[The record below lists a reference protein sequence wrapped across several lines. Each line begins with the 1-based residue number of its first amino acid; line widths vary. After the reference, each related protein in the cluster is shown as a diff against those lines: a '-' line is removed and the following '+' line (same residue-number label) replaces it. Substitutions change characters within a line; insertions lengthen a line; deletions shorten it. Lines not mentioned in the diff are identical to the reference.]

1 MKKIIQRL
9 ARFAKDKKEK
19 KTKKKDKKEKAVE
32 EDSENSEDTK
42 EQQEEK
48 PPIDVK
54 ALLSGMADEME
65 SRTMLLQGSVDEEK
79 AGEIISGFLALAD
92 LKPPRQDLKKGEMPY
107 DPIKMYISTYGG
119 SADEMFAIYDIMTWC
134 KEHCDIQTIGLGKVM
149 SAGTLILAAGTKGKR
164 SITAHCRVMMHSVNG
179 GHAGELHNLQN
190 EMEQMAGLQD
200 SYIQAMSNET
210 NMTKRQLQTLINKK
224 INIYLDA
231 EEAIGKGLADEVWNG

>member
-1 MKKIIQRL
+1 MISFTK
-9 ARFAKDKKEK
+9 K
-19 KTKKKDKKEKAVE
+19 KTKKKTKKEE
-32 EDSENSEDTK
+32 ESEP
-42 EQQEEK
+42 EE
-48 PPIDVK
+48 V
-54 ALLSGMADEME
+54 M
-65 SRTMLLQGSVDEEK
+65 T
-79 AGEIISGFLALAD
+79 LAD
-92 LKPPRQDLKKGEMPY
+92 LIESKQEDMPESRSIMFVGEVTE
-107 DPIKMYISTYGG
+107 DKAAEFISALLVLAQTKDDEAERADDIKIYVNTYGG

>member
-1 MKKIIQRL
+1 MISFTK
-9 ARFAKDKKEK
+9 K
-19 KTKKKDKKEKAVE
+19 KTKKKAKKEE
-32 EDSENSEDTK
+32 ESESEEVMT
-42 EQQEEK
+42 
-48 PPIDVK
+48 
-54 ALLSGMADEME
+54 
-65 SRTMLLQGSVDEEK
+65 
-79 AGEIISGFLALAD
+79 LAD
-92 LKPPRQDLKKGEMPY
+92 LIQSKQEDIPESRSIMFVGEVTE
-107 DPIKMYISTYGG
+107 DKAAEFISALLVLAQTKDEEAERADDIKIYVNTYGG

-164 SITAHCRVMMHSVNG
+164 FITTHCRVMMHSVNG

-210 NMTKRQLQTLINKK
+210 NMTKRQLQTLIDKK